1 MSVLIVRES
10 NNTVT
15 PLAVPA
21 ENLCD
26 EPSLRNYLLFLIGK
40 DVQRPLRFW
49 VPILT
54 GGLKCYV
61 ATHTG
66 LECRTYTVQETFDLI
81 LQESTATSRHIN
93 KILALIEESSQALA
107 A

>member
-1 MSVLIVRES
+1 MSVLIVREIG
-10 NNTVT
+10 NTVT

-26 EPSLRNYLLFLIGK
+26 ETSLRQYLLFLTGK
-40 DVQRPLRFW
+40 DGQRPLRFW
-49 VPILT
+49 VPILA

-61 ATHTG
+61 VTRAG

-81 LQESTATSRHIN
+81 LQDCGAISRHIN
-93 KILALIEESSQALA
+93 KILNLIEESSQALA